1 MNGIFAE
8 GAVALGEALKDKKY
22 LEVLVLKKN
31 EINIAGIRALKDV
44 LNLSK
49 TIKEL
54 NLSGNNIG
62 DEGAQIVTEALLNK
76 QNQ

>member
-8 GAVALGEALKDKKY
+8 GAIALGEALKDKKY

-31 EINIAGIRALKDV
+31 DITVAGIRALKDV
-44 LNLSK
+44 LNMSK

-54 NLSGNNIG
+54 NLAGNGIG
-62 DEGAQIVTEALLNK
+62 DEGAAIVTDALKSK
-76 QNQ
+76 QN

>member
-8 GAVALGEALKDKKY
+8 GAIALGEALKDKKY

-31 EINIAGIRALKDV
+31 DINIQGIRALKEV

-54 NLSGNNIG
+54 NLASNGIG
-62 DEGAQIVTEALLNK
+62 DEGASIVCDALINK
-76 QNQ
+76 

>member
-1 MNGIFAE
+1 M
-8 GAVALGEALKDKKY
+8 KDKKY

-31 EINIAGIRALKDV
+31 EIKVEGIRALKEC

-54 NLSGNNIG
+54 NLAGNNIE
-62 DEGAQIVTEALLNK
+62 DEGVQIVCDALMNK

>member
-1 MNGIFAE
+1 MNGIFAD

-31 EINIAGIRALKDV
+31 EINVTGIRALKEV

-62 DEGAQIVTEALLNK
+62 DEGA
-76 QNQ
+76 